1 MSEPVRPP
9 LVLDSP
15 EFMAR
20 SENFANL
27 MSVPDFQ
34 ERFFRD
40 PAGVAAAEFGL
51 RSETATL
58 GRANRMVYAL
68 LADPQFNTWAADFQ
82 ARVPAELAPDA
93 SGALPIAE
101 LRAAK
106 AQLMREFTDSIQAH
120 LDPATV
126 TTVQGLDPSLIVA
139 EGDVALVPLTFIA
152 IVVVLVIVA
161 GVAQQEEVMSR
172 KTVQLVIRQLDE
184 RQAALV
190 ASGRDLNAR

>member
-15 EFMAR
+15 EFTAR

-51 RSETATL
+51 RSETAAL

-101 LRAAK
+101 LKAAK
-106 AQLMREFTDSIQAH
+106 PHKYNAFKVEMCRR
-120 LDPATV
+120 
-126 TTVQGLDPSLIVA
+126 
-139 EGDVALVPLTFIA
+139 
-152 IVVVLVIVA
+152 VIIHTL
-161 GVAQQEEVMSR
+161 
-172 KTVQLVIRQLDE
+172 KTV
-184 RQAALV
+184 AAM
-190 ASGRDLNAR
+190 A